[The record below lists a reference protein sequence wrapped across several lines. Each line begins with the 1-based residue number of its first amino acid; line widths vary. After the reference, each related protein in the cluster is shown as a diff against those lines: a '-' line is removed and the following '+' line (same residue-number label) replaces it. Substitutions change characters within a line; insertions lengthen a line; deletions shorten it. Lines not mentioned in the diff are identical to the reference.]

1 MYKELKNIY
10 IKIQNKKLFKKNM
23 TKLLKRVAIVSQTG
37 DRTVTYQICSSAQ
50 QTHHIKKKKKKKIL
64 VNMIIPSF
72 HPADGTATTPIQHQK

>member
-1 MYKELKNIY
+1 
-10 IKIQNKKLFKKNM
+10 M

-37 DRTVTYQICSSAQ
+37 DRTVTAAPNKHTIL
-50 QTHHIKKKKKKKIL
+50 KKKKTL

>member
-10 IKIQNKKLFKKNM
+10 IKIQNKKYKIKNYLKKNM

-50 QTHHIKKKKKKKIL
+50 QTHHIKKKKRHL
-64 VNMIIPSF
+64 
-72 HPADGTATTPIQHQK
+72 

>member
-1 MYKELKNIY
+1 
-10 IKIQNKKLFKKNM
+10 M

-50 QTHHIKKKKKKKIL
+50 QTHHIKKKKKTL